1 MFQNSHLNMNGLGE
15 TYSNQNVVKGLHNKF

>member
-1 MFQNSHLNMNGLGE
+1 MFQNSHLDMNGLGE